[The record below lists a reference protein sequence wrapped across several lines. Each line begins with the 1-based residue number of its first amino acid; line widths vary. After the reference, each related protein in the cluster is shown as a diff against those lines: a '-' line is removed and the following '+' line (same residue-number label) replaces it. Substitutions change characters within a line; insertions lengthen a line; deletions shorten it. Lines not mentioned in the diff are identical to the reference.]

1 MYYYSLFA
9 VFAIILALMV
19 IDPNVG
25 VYIDLQFKLLRIRV
39 LTFWMRA
46 TMYPRIKYNN
56 WQIQRRLKQFQREI
70 HERET

>member
-9 VFAIILALMV
+9 AFAIILALMV
-19 IDPNVG
+19 VDPNVG

-39 LTFWMRA
+39 ITLWIRM

-56 WQIQRRLKQFQREI
+56 WQIQRRLKKLRKELNDREN
-70 HERET
+70 

>member
-19 IDPNVG
+19 VDPNVG
-25 VYIDLQFKLLRIRV
+25 VYIDLQFKLMRIR
-39 LTFWMRA
+39 LITLWMRM

-56 WQIQRRLKQFQREI
+56 WEIQRRLKKLQKEI
-70 HERET
+70 NEREN